1 MMKCGFV
8 TIIGKTNVGKS
19 TFLNAFIG
27 KKVSI
32 TSKKSQTTRS
42 NIYAVKTTKNLQAI
56 FIDTPGIHLRTEKAI
71 NKVLRRK
78 PLEAINDID
87 VILYMVSGT
96 KFDQVDQDAL
106 NLIKNSPAK
115 KILLINKID
124 LVADKSALFEFV
136 KNLEEKNLF
145 ESIIPISSEKELG
158 FDIVLDE
165 LEKALPENDLF
176 YPPEGFDF
184 QSINFEISE
193 LIREKVIRFLGD
205 ELPYETAIFLENV
218 SDLKSH
224 YEINALIY
232 VAKQSQKKIVIGA
245 EGSKIKQIG
254 TNARKELE
262 NHLGRKVNLNLW
274 CKVKKNWL
282 DNSITLESLGIKN

>member
-1 MMKCGFV
+1 MKCGFV

-19 TFLNAFIG
+19 TFLNTFIG

-32 TSKKSQTTRS
+32 TSRKSQTTRS
-42 NIYAVKTTKNLQAI
+42 NIYAVKNTDSLQAI
-56 FIDTPGIHLRTEKAI
+56 FIDTPGIHQRTEKAI
-71 NKVLRRK
+71 NKVLRKK

-106 NLIKNSPAK
+106 NLIKNSTAK

-124 LVADKSALFEFV
+124 LVADKSVLFEFV
-136 KNLEEKNLF
+136 RNLEEKNLF

-165 LEKALPENDLF
+165 LGKVLPENDLF

-205 ELPYETAIFLENV
+205 ELPYETAIFLEGV
-218 SDLKSH
+218 SDSKSH
-224 YEINALIY
+224 LDINALIY

-245 EGSKIKQIG
+245 DGSKIKQIG

-262 NHLGRKVNLNLW
+262 NHLGRKVNLTLW

-282 DNSITLESLGIKN
+282 DNHITLESLGIKN

>member
-42 NIYAVKTTKNLQAI
+42 NIYAVKTTKSLQAI
-56 FIDTPGIHLRTEKAI
+56 FIDTPGIHLRTEKAL
-71 NKVLRRK
+71 NKVLRKK

-115 KILLINKID
+115 KIL
-124 LVADKSALFEFV
+124 
-136 KNLEEKNLF
+136 
-145 ESIIPISSEKELG
+145 
-158 FDIVLDE
+158 
-165 LEKALPENDLF
+165 
-176 YPPEGFDF
+176 
-184 QSINFEISE
+184 
-193 LIREKVIRFLGD
+193 
-205 ELPYETAIFLENV
+205 
-218 SDLKSH
+218 
-224 YEINALIY
+224 
-232 VAKQSQKKIVIGA
+232 
-245 EGSKIKQIG
+245 
-254 TNARKELE
+254 
-262 NHLGRKVNLNLW
+262 
-274 CKVKKNWL
+274 
-282 DNSITLESLGIKN
+282 

>member
-42 NIYAVKTTKNLQAI
+42 NIYAVKTTKSLQAI
-56 FIDTPGIHLRTEKAI
+56 FIDTPGIHLRTEKAL
-71 NKVLRRK
+71 NKVLRKK

-106 NLIKNSPAK
+106 NLIKNSTAK

-136 KNLEEKNLF
+136 KNLEENLAKF
-145 ESIIPISSEKELG
+145 
-158 FDIVLDE
+158 LDT
-165 LEKALPENDLF
+165 
-176 YPPEGFDF
+176 
-184 QSINFEISE
+184 I
-193 LIREKVIRFLGD
+193 
-205 ELPYETAIFLENV
+205 
-218 SDLKSH
+218 
-224 YEINALIY
+224 
-232 VAKQSQKKIVIGA
+232 
-245 EGSKIKQIG
+245 
-254 TNARKELE
+254 
-262 NHLGRKVNLNLW
+262 VNLPITNPTI
-274 CKVKKNWL
+274 KK
-282 DNSITLESLGIKN
+282 GIPRPIE

>member
-42 NIYAVKTTKNLQAI
+42 NIYAVKTTESLQAI
-56 FIDTPGIHLRTEKAI
+56 FIDTPGIHLRTEKAL
-71 NKVLRRK
+71 NKVLRKK

-96 KFDQVDQDAL
+96 KFDEVDQDAL
-106 NLIKNSPAK
+106 NLIKNSTAK

-165 LEKALPENDLF
+165 LEKALPENDYF
-176 YPPEGFDF
+176 IHRRD
-184 QSINFEISE
+184 
-193 LIREKVIRFLGD
+193 LIFRALI
-205 ELPYETAIFLENV
+205 
-218 SDLKSH
+218 LKS
-224 YEINALIY
+224 
-232 VAKQSQKKIVIGA
+232 
-245 EGSKIKQIG
+245 
-254 TNARKELE
+254 
-262 NHLGRKVNLNLW
+262 VN
-274 CKVKKNWL
+274 
-282 DNSITLESLGIKN
+282 